1 MRRYFSNTLIRIG
14 LGLVVVG
21 WLPLWGIVF
30 LASIGVWPDPDPN
43 PIGPG
48 ILFYL
53 TAIPAIVC
61 LALGVVQVRRHQPPP
76 PDSSST
82 FETVSSQPIFRIVAL
97 LGGASLMIYGFLT
110 LRTESG
116 RGPAASIVL
125 GGAICYWAVAGKIP
139 EWFRR

>member
-1 MRRYFSNTLIRIG
+1 MRRYFSNTLIKIG

-21 WLPLWGIVF
+21 WLPLWGIAF
-30 LASIGVWPDPDPN
+30 LAAIGVWPDPDPN

-61 LALGVVQVRRHQPPP
+61 LALGVVEVRRQPRPP
-76 PDSSST
+76 GSAGFDTLPA
-82 FETVSSQPIFRIVAL
+82 QPIFRIVAAV
-97 LGGASLMIYGFLT
+97 GGASLMIYGLLT
-110 LRTESG
+110 VRTESG
-116 RGPAASIVL
+116 RGPASSIVI
-125 GGAICYWAVAGKIP
+125 GAAICYWAVARKTP